1 MSMML
6 CWLLGTGLAMSGPLE
21 APADSQELVLV
32 VYPVA
37 DLLFVEYDQAG
48 QPILRRGDCKTTED
62 ELIRLITTKI
72 APDSWAS
79 VGGPGVVQYFPL
91 GMSLVVNQTRD
102 VQEQVQQRLAAI
114 RARIKEQQCQGI
126 EEKLDSRVGR
136 VHFKDVPLRQAIAD
150 LGVLSGLNFVA
161 DEIALRNA
169 SVSLDEPLMLD
180 VERVSLRSALNL
192 LLKQVHLTYV
202 VKDGA
207 VVITAP
213 AVKCNPPRRE
223 SRDCPI
229 PRF

>member
-21 APADSQELVLV
+21 APADSQELVQV
-32 VYPVA
+32 VYGVA
-37 DLLFVEYDQAG
+37 DLLFVDYDEAG
-48 QPILRRGDCKTTED
+48 QPILRQGDVKTTED
-62 ELIRLITTKI
+62 ELIRIIMTI

-79 VGGPGVVQYFPL
+79 VGGPGVIQYFPL
-91 GMSLVVNQTRD
+91 GMSLIINQTRD
-102 VQEQVQQRLAAI
+102 VQEQVQQRLASI
-114 RARIKEQQCQGI
+114 RARIKEQQCQAI
-126 EEKLDSRVGR
+126 EEKLDSRVGS
-136 VHFKDVPLRQAIAD
+136 VHFKDVPLKQAIAD

-161 DEIALRNA
+161 DENALRNA

-192 LLKQVHLTYV
+192 LLKPLHLTYV

-207 VVITAP
+207 VIITAP

-223 SRDCPI
+223 SRDCLI